1 MLSKMQILRGW
12 ESHYGPL
19 EEPMAE
25 KFLRRAELEQL
36 IGFPSG
42 LIFTLLHRNK
52 KLEDLLKDVLQNLD
66 LWHKD
71 ENQFRRSVVPEKSR
85 NDYIAPTIDSNSY
98 VVRDMVYW
106 RDVYFSDDGPFEK
119 TDSTDWDDYINFDN

>member
-12 ESHYGPL
+12 ESHYGQL

-25 KFLRRAELEQL
+25 KFLRRAELDQL
-36 IGFPSG
+36 IGLPSG
-42 LIFTLLHRNK
+42 LIFTLLYRNK
-52 KLEDLLKDVLQNLD
+52 KLDDLLKDAIHSLD
-66 LWHKD
+66 QWHED

-85 NDYIAPTIDSNSY
+85 SAYIAPTIDSSSY

-119 TDSTDWDDYINFDN
+119 TNSTDWDDYINFDN

>member
-12 ESHYGPL
+12 ESHYGSL

-36 IGFPSG
+36 IELPSG

-52 KLEDLLKDVLQNLD
+52 KLDDLLKDAIQNLD

-85 NDYIAPTIDSNSY
+85 SAYIAPNIDSNSY

>member
-12 ESHYGPL
+12 ESHYGSL

-36 IGFPSG
+36 IGLPSG

-52 KLEDLLKDVLQNLD
+52 KLDELLKDAIQNLD

-85 NDYIAPTIDSNSY
+85 SAYIAPNIDSNSY

>member
-1 MLSKMQILRGW
+1 
-12 ESHYGPL
+12 
-19 EEPMAE
+19 MAE

-52 KLEDLLKDVLQNLD
+52 KLEDLLKDALQNLD

>member
-12 ESHYGPL
+12 ESHYGSL
-19 EEPMAE
+19 EEPMTE
-25 KFLRRAELEQL
+25 KFLRRAELDQL
-36 IGFPSG
+36 IELPSG

-52 KLEDLLKDVLQNLD
+52 KLDDLLKDAIQNLD

-85 NDYIAPTIDSNSY
+85 SAYIAPTIDSNSY

>member
-12 ESHYGPL
+12 ESHYGQL

-25 KFLRRAELEQL
+25 KFLRRAELDQL
-36 IGFPSG
+36 IGLPSG
-42 LIFTLLHRNK
+42 LIFTLLYRNK
-52 KLEDLLKDVLQNLD
+52 KLDDLLKDAIHSLD
-66 LWHKD
+66 QWHED